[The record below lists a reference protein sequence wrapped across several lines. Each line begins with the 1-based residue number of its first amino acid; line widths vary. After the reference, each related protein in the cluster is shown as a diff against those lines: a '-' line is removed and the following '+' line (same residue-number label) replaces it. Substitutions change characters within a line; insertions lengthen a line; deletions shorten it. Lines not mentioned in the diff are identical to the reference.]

1 MGIAMLAEDPADRA
15 YGSGLSRR
23 WHLIGGDDLY
33 IELCAE
39 AAGIG
44 FIGMRQGVISR
55 LGKKKGRHLGRPANP
70 LRQFIRGRWRLYN
83 RR

>member
-1 MGIAMLAEDPADRA
+1 MSIAVLAEYTADRA

-23 WHLIGGDDLY
+23 WHLIGGDNLD
-33 IELCAE
+33 IELCTE
-39 AAGIG
+39 ATGVG

-70 LRQFIRGRWRLYN
+70 MRQFIRGRSRMYN